1 MTKRRLMKS
10 IFHILTSFDAPF
22 LYEIYFL
29 LKYNNLNQ
37 FISSLF
43 MTIFKAKIYKNYP
56 NAYFKQHNCHKKEYW
71 R

>member
-1 MTKRRLMKS
+1 MKF
-10 IFHILTSFDAPF
+10 I
-22 LYEIYFL
+22 FL

-56 NAYFKQHNCHKKEYW
+56 NAYFLNSIIVIKRNIGDEIFQYHDHFMNI
-71 R
+71 